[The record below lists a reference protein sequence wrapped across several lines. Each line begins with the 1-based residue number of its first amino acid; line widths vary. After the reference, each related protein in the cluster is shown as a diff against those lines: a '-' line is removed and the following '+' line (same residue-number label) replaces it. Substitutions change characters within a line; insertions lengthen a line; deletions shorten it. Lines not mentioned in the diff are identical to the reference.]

1 MFSINKTEDR
11 LRLVIFLLALWL
23 VSCELDM
30 PVAITIRCLPSLG
43 FLTQYTQ
50 GNFNCSRTKNKTFC
64 FSPNT
69 KQGRAWIL
77 ISWEKLLDEKKKG
90 WLWWRMG
97 LLFRDIQNTCT
108 PTYRLTTW
116 SSNAFVKSK
125 VATFIKNLVYLVAAI
140 ERGAF
145 CFCFK
150 QFTTNNYEFRL
161 KPRINQMVL
170 RHFS

>member
-1 MFSINKTEDR
+1 MSAVTWVFDSVYPKQLQLQSDKKQDILFFSKHKTR
-11 LRLVIFLLALWL
+11 QSLNSNFVGKVI
-23 VSCELDM
+23 
-30 PVAITIRCLPSLG
+30 
-43 FLTQYTQ
+43 
-50 GNFNCSRTKNKTFC
+50 
-64 FSPNT
+64 
-69 KQGRAWIL
+69 GR
-77 ISWEKLLDEKKKG
+77 EKKG